1 MDKKLTYPE
10 NNSPP
15 LTKFMATPRFIAST
29 SQYTA
34 PIDYNGWMA
43 SIASVVFARWVCYHG
58 FIAFVFFVIVMH
70 CEYSEIKL
78 IKTPKDKIKTY
89 CNHF

>member
-58 FIAFVFFVIVMH
+58 FIAFVFFCH
-70 CEYSEIKL
+70 CDALRIFQN
-78 IKTPKDKIKTY
+78 KTDKNTKRQNQNIL
-89 CNHF
+89 